1 MGEPLEYD
9 HEDHVPK
16 RANHENY
23 LRNELEPEVQP
34 RVEKSALTPFRMIP
48 EANVNN
54 PDDDSKLTKFFN
66 DNIDNTFI
74 LNELMNVR
82 EFPDTAQTGSI
93 PNGYVQVSL
102 TRSHSLFFTS

>member
-34 RVEKSALTPFRMIP
+34 RVEKKRVNSFQDDT

-93 PNGYVQVSL
+93 PNGYVQVPL
-102 TRSHSLFFTS
+102 ILSHSVFFTS